1 MVLDG
6 SRGFVMVGA
15 GGVVERGVG
24 RGLAALAGV
33 VERGVG
39 RGLAALASA
48 RFTQPPPTSHLIPF
62 HVSGWCLTVFMVFSA
77 HTLRAAVAALPAD
90 DRVDVG
96 GLGRADLLD
105 LAARLAAVRRES
117 DVLMALVAGEIDR
130 RSQPEDGA
138 AGLAAREGFRSARE
152 LIAST
157 TGGSFAEAGR
167 YVSTGHLLAADAG
180 VGVPHGGGDGMQ
192 ARDRLDDAL
201 CEHGGEPDAEHGGE
215 AVDGALGGVGQGT
228 PLGHL
233 RRQLAE
239 RVRAGSVGVDVAA
252 LLTSAIDKVPDTER
266 SAGLLAK
273 ALSKAPGLP
282 LHRVRELV
290 WRAQAHADPQA
301 WANREERQK
310 NERHV
315 VFTDDADGMVTMT
328 ARLTPVDS
336 ASLRAVLDA
345 GVRRAMQERRDNPD
359 SDRRT
364 PGQMRADLLV
374 AAFRHM
380 LDCEAPTSGVKTT
393 VVVRISHEAL
403 AAGVGLGEID
413 GLPQPV
419 SAQQIRALAADAE
432 LIPAV
437 LSGESEVLDWGRA
450 KRLFTPAQRLALVE
464 RDGGCAQCH
473 APPSW
478 CEAHHIRWWERDAGP
493 TDLRNGVLL
502 CVRCHHRVHRDGW
515 TIRVENGRDS
525 FEPPPAVGGREKARL
540 GGPEKAR
547 LGGREKARLGG
558 RARFD
563 VAA

>member
-1 MVLDG
+1 
-6 SRGFVMVGA
+6 MVGA

-24 RGLAALAGV
+24 RSCCRGVGPGLAAVASAGV
-33 VERGVG
+33 
-39 RGLAALASA
+39 AALASA

-180 VGVPHGGGDGMQ
+180 VGVPHGGGAGMQ
-192 ARDRLDDAL
+192 PRDRLDDAL
-201 CEHGGEPDAEHGGE
+201 CEHGGEHGGE
-215 AVDGALGGVGQGT
+215 AVDGGLGGVEQGT

-301 WANREERQK
+301 WADREEQQR
-310 NERHV
+310 NARHV

-403 AAGVGLGEID
+403 SAGVGLGEVD

-432 LIPAV
+432 LIPAI

-493 TDLRNGVLL
+493 TDLNNGVLL

-515 TIRVENGRDS
+515 TIRVENGRVS
-525 FEPPPAVGGREKARL
+525 FEPPPTVGGREKARL

-547 LGGREKARLGG
+547 LGGR
-558 RARFD
+558 ARFD

>member
-1 MVLDG
+1 
-6 SRGFVMVGA
+6 
-15 GGVVERGVG
+15 
-24 RGLAALAGV
+24 
-33 VERGVG
+33 
-39 RGLAALASA
+39 
-48 RFTQPPPTSHLIPF
+48 
-62 HVSGWCLTVFMVFSA
+62 MVFSA
-77 HTLRAAVAALPAD
+77 HILRAAVAALPAD

-96 GLGRADLLD
+96 RLGRADLLD

-180 VGVPHGGGDGMQ
+180 VGVPHGGGDDGVQ
-192 ARDRLDDAL
+192 PRDRVDDAP
-201 CEHGGEPDAEHGGE
+201 CEHGGAP
-215 AVDGALGGVGQGT
+215 VDGGLGGVGQGT
-228 PLGHL
+228 PLGRL

-301 WANREERQK
+301 WADREEQQR
-310 NERHV
+310 NARHV

-345 GVRRAMQERRDNPD
+345 GVRRAMQERRANPD

-364 PGQMRADLLV
+364 PGQMRADMLV

-380 LDCEAPTSGVKTT
+380 LDCESPTSGVKTT

-403 AAGVGLGEID
+403 AAGVGLGEVD

-432 LIPAV
+432 LIPAI
-437 LSGESEVLDWGRA
+437 LSGESQVLDWGRA

-493 TDLRNGVLL
+493 TDLNNGVLL

-515 TIRVENGRDS
+515 TIRVENGHVS
-525 FEPPPAVGGREKARL
+525 FEPAPTVGGREKT
-540 GGPEKAR
+540 
-547 LGGREKARLGG
+547 RLGG